1 MLVTAGIAARTR
13 RASPGE
19 IGRVRRA
26 RVARARAAPDRM
38 LPLCALVVVLG
49 ATIEELREA
58 SEALQAGEL
67 DDVGFEIFHRH
78 AQEHPADWRA
88 HAMLG
93 QAQGKR
99 GEHGA
104 AVEALRLAHK
114 LSPATAH
121 LKIALA
127 SALTAKAHDDGDQ
140 EHSEV
145 ATLYRA
151 ALAPASTPGAL
162 PDDPV
167 QRAETHAKLGRAL
180 LSMPD
185 VDNQTVDEAIAAW
198 SSAVALAPK
207 QHEGLHELI
216 AMRLIRRGDPAQRAR
231 AIQAAQR
238 AVKLSPA
245 SAQAYETLGAT
256 FFIGHDAA
264 ASMGRK
270 HRARAIRALETAI
283 ALWEEAAANDE
294 QSREADRSARAR
306 VHSRLSRLLSSDPK
320 LQDLNA
326 GDVSSDPK
334 LQDLNAGDVSS
345 DPKLQDLN
353 AGDVSSDPKLQD
365 LNAGDEAGGS
375 EGDASPTGSG
385 EPHPGEPSTPSSS
398 APSNPAQ
405 PSKPLAG
412 LSDEGVGLMREAVR
426 HLRAAAKLDPATYS
440 ESAAK
445 VAGWEE
451 AERQYNQAG
460 VKSQQE
466 REAMVMAMH
475 AEIDGKRREKEE
487 DEEIEREERSE
498 RDARHRH
505 DDHGGRRGGE
515 AGKKPSA
522 PKDEV

>member
-326 GDVSSDPK
+326 GD
-334 LQDLNAGDVSS
+334 
-345 DPKLQDLN
+345 
-353 AGDVSSDPKLQD
+353 
-365 LNAGDEAGGS
+365 EAGGS

>member
-1 MLVTAGIAARTR
+1 
-13 RASPGE
+13 
-19 IGRVRRA
+19 
-26 RVARARAAPDRM
+26 M

-294 QSREADRSARAR
+294 QSQEADRSARAR
-306 VHSRLSRLLSSDPK
+306 VHSRLSRLL
-320 LQDLNA
+320 
-326 GDVSSDPK
+326 
-334 LQDLNAGDVSS
+334 
-345 DPKLQDLN
+345 
-353 AGDVSSDPKLQD
+353 SSDPKLQD

-385 EPHPGEPSTPSSS
+385 EPHPGEPSTPSSW

-412 LSDEGVGLMREAVR
+412 LGDEGVGLMREAVR